1 MLKILDTTLRDGE
14 QTPGI
19 SLTVEQKLVIAQAL
33 DELGVDIIEAGTAIA
48 GEEEFRAIKEIAN
61 AGLNAEVCSFARI
74 KDIDIDAVANA
85 DADSV
90 FMVAPSSDIHI
101 QTKFPGKSRDD
112 VVEMSVKAVEYAK
125 ERGLIVEFGAEDSS
139 RADINF
145 VKELFRAVVD
155 AGADRLTFT
164 DTVGVLTPERTEAI
178 MRDLASEFDSPIAF
192 HGHNDFGLATANTIF
207 AVKGG
212 AKEIHVT
219 MNGLGERAGNAP
231 LEEVVL
237 ALEVFY
243 GIKTNIRKE
252 RIYETS
258 KLVEALTRFPIAL
271 NKPIVGYNVF
281 MHESG
286 IHTSALLRN
295 ARAYEPIEP
304 EMIGRK
310 RAIVHG
316 KHSGKASIMR
326 LIEELG
332 YEANDEQVREIMKRI
347 KEIEGKGQKVMGS
360 DLIKIIEDVL
370 KVKKGKKIIL
380 KGLNVVCGKSGTSPH
395 ASIKISLNGK
405 DVEATAL
412 GKGPFDASIKA
423 LKNALK
429 EYAESCGDKKIGELV
444 NVKLVNYKANAI
456 IDDKVIEYIESIIK
470 NNSRISGLV
479 ERIKIMTGTDAPVD
493 VIIQLE
499 KDDRVVT
506 AIGRSTDIIHASVEA
521 YIECLNKL
529 I

>member
-1 MLKILDTTLRDGE
+1 MLILDTTLRDGE
-14 QTPGI
+14 QTPGV

-61 AGLNAEVCSFARI
+61 AGLKAEICSFARI
-74 KDIDIDAVANA
+74 KEMDIDAVANA

-101 QTKFPGKSRDD
+101 QTKFPNRSRED
-112 VVEMSVKAVEYAK
+112 VIEMSVRAVEYAK

-139 RADINF
+139 RADLNF
-145 VKELFRAVVD
+145 VKELFRAVLD
-155 AGADRLTFT
+155 AKADRLTFT
-164 DTVGVLTPERTEAI
+164 DTVGVLTPERAEKI
-178 MRDLASEFDSPIAF
+178 MRELTSEFKVPVAF
-192 HGHNDFGLATANTIF
+192 HGHNDFGLATANTVY

-219 MNGLGERAGNAP
+219 VNGLGERAGNAP

-237 ALEVFY
+237 VLENFY
-243 GIKTNIRKE
+243 SIKTNIRKE

-271 NKPIVGYNVF
+271 NKPIVGDNAF

-295 ARAYEPIEP
+295 ATSYEPIPP
-304 EMIGRK
+304 ELIGRR

-316 KHSGKASIMR
+316 KHSGKAGIVK

-332 YEANDEQVREIMKRI
+332 YEASEEQVKEIVRRI
-347 KEIEGKGQKVMGS
+347 KDLESRGKKVMGS
-360 DLIKIIEDVL
+360 DLIGIIEDVL
-370 KVKKGKKIIL
+370 KVKKGRKIVL

-395 ASIKISLNGK
+395 ASIKISLNGE

-429 EYAESCGDKKIGELV
+429 CYADMKGDKAIGELV

-456 IDDKVIEYIESIIK
+456 IDDKVIEHIEK
-470 NNSRISGLV
+470 LAERNPKLSGLM
-479 ERIKIMTGTDAPVD
+479 ERVKIMTGTDAPVD
-493 VIIQLE
+493 VIVQLE
-499 KDDRVVT
+499 KDEKVVT

>member
-19 SLTVEQKLVIAQAL
+19 SLTVEQKLIIAQAL

-48 GEEEFRAIKEIAN
+48 GEGEFKAIKEIAN
-61 AGLNAEVCSFARI
+61 AGLKAEICSFARI
-74 KDIDIDAVANA
+74 KNIDIDAVANA

-101 QTKFPGKSRDD
+101 QTKFPGKSRQD
-112 VVEMSVKAVEYAK
+112 VIEMSVRAVEYAK

-139 RADINF
+139 RADLNF
-145 VKELFRAVVD
+145 VKELFGAVVE

-164 DTVGVLTPERTEAI
+164 DTVGVLTPEKAEAI
-178 MRDLASEFDSPIAF
+178 MRELTAEFDVPIAF

-219 MNGLGERAGNAP
+219 INGLGERAGNAP

-237 ALEVFY
+237 ALEVLY
-243 GIKTNIRKE
+243 GVKTKIKKENI
-252 RIYETS
+252 YNTS
-258 KLVEALTRFPIAL
+258 KLVEALTRFPISL
-271 NKPIVGYNVF
+271 NKPLVGYNAF

-286 IHTSALLRN
+286 IHTSALLKN
-295 ARAYEPIEP
+295 AKSYEPIPP
-304 EMIGRK
+304 EIIGRK

-316 KHSGKASIMR
+316 KHTGKAGVMK

-332 YEANDEQVREIMKRI
+332 YEANDEQVKEVLARI
-347 KEIEGKGQKVMGS
+347 KAMESKGVKVMGS

-370 KVKKGKKIIL
+370 KVKKGKKIVL

-395 ASIKISLNGK
+395 ASIRISLNGE

-429 EYAESCGDKKIGELV
+429 EYAEKHGDEKVKSLV
-444 NVKLVNYKANAI
+444 DVKLVNYKANAI
-456 IDDKVIEYIESIIK
+456 IDDKAIEYIKDIVKENPKIK
-470 NNSRISGLV
+470 AVV
-479 ERIKIMTGTDAPVD
+479 EKIKVLTGTDAPVD

>member
-1 MLKILDTTLRDGE
+1 MLRILDTTLRDGE
-14 QTPGI
+14 QTPGV
-19 SLTVEQKLVIAQAL
+19 SLTVEQKLIIAQAL
-33 DELGVDIIEAGTAIA
+33 DDLGVDVIEAGTAIA
-48 GEEEFRAIKEIAN
+48 GEEEFKAIKEIAN
-61 AGLNAEVCSFARI
+61 AGLNAEICSFARI
-74 KDIDIDAVANA
+74 KEIDIDAVANA

-101 QTKFPGKSRDD
+101 KTKFPNKSRDD
-112 VVEMSVKAVEYAK
+112 IIEMSVRAVEYAK

-139 RADINF
+139 RADLNF
-145 VKELFRAVVD
+145 VKSLFKAVLD

-164 DTVGVLTPERTEAI
+164 DTVGVLTPEKAECI
-178 MRDLASEFDSPIAF
+178 MRELTSEFDVPIAF

-212 AKEIHVT
+212 AREIHVT
-219 MNGLGERAGNAP
+219 INGLGERAGNAP

-237 ALEVFY
+237 TLETFY
-243 GIKTNIRKE
+243 GVKTKIRKE
-252 RIYETS
+252 KIYDTS

-271 NKPIVGYNVF
+271 NKPIVGYNAF

-295 ARAYEPIEP
+295 AKAYEPIPP

-332 YEANDEQVREIMKRI
+332 YEASGEQVKEIMKRI
-347 KEIEGKGQKVMGS
+347 KEMEGKGQKVMGS
-360 DLIKIIEDVL
+360 DLIRIIEDVL
-370 KVKKGKKIIL
+370 KVKKGKKIVL

-395 ASIKISLNGK
+395 ASIKISLNGE

-412 GKGPFDASIKA
+412 GKGPFDASIRA
-423 LKNALK
+423 LKNALR
-429 EYAESCGDKKIGELV
+429 EYANKSGDKVIGELA

-456 IDDKVIEYIESIIK
+456 IDDKVIEYIEKLVEK
-470 NNSRISGLV
+470 NPKLSGLV
-479 ERIKIMTGTDAPVD
+479 EKIRIMTGTDAPVD
-493 VIIQLE
+493 VIVQLE

>member
-1 MLKILDTTLRDGE
+1 MLILDTTLRDGE
-14 QTPGI
+14 QTPGV

-33 DELGVDIIEAGTAIA
+33 DELGVDVIEAGTAIA

-61 AGLNAEVCSFARI
+61 AGLNAEICSFARI
-74 KDIDIDAVANA
+74 KEIDIDAVANA

-101 QTKFPGKSRDD
+101 QTKFPGKSRED
-112 VVEMSVKAVEYAK
+112 VIEMSVRAVEYAK

-139 RADINF
+139 RADLNF
-145 VKELFRAVVD
+145 VKELFRAVLD
-155 AGADRLTFT
+155 AKADRLTFT
-164 DTVGVLTPERTEAI
+164 DTVGVLTPERAESI
-178 MRDLASEFDSPIAF
+178 MRELTSEFKVPIAF
-192 HGHNDFGLATANTIF
+192 HGHNDFGLATANTVY

-219 MNGLGERAGNAP
+219 VNGLGERAGNAP

-237 ALEVFY
+237 VLENFY

-252 RIYETS
+252 KIYETS
-258 KLVEALTRFPIAL
+258 KLVETLTRFPIAL
-271 NKPIVGYNVF
+271 NKPIVGDNAF

-295 ARAYEPIEP
+295 ATSYEPIPP
-304 EMIGRK
+304 ELIGRR

-316 KHSGKASIMR
+316 KHSGKAGIVK

-332 YEANDEQVREIMKRI
+332 YEASEEQVKEIVRRI
-347 KEIEGKGQKVMGS
+347 KDLEGKGQKVMGS
-360 DLIKIIEDVL
+360 DLIGIIEEVL
-370 KVKKGKKIIL
+370 KVKKGRKIVL

-395 ASIKISLNGK
+395 ASIKICLNGE

-412 GKGPFDASIKA
+412 GKGPFDASIRA

-429 EYAESCGDKKIGELV
+429 CYAEKRGDKAIGELV

-456 IDDKVIEYIESIIK
+456 IDDKVVEYIEKLAERNPRLS
-470 NNSRISGLV
+470 SLM

-493 VIIQLE
+493 VIVQLE
-499 KDDRVVT
+499 KDERVVT

>member
-1 MLKILDTTLRDGE
+1 MLRVLDTTLRDGE

-19 SLTVEQKLVIAQAL
+19 SLTVDQKLVIAQAL
-33 DELGVDIIEAGTAIA
+33 DELGVDVIEAGTAIA
-48 GEEEFRAIKEIAN
+48 GDEEFKAIKEIAN

-74 KDIDIDAVANA
+74 KEIDIDAVANA

-101 QTKFPGKSRDD
+101 RTKFPGKSRED
-112 VVEMSVKAVEYAK
+112 VIEMSVKAVEYAR

-139 RADINF
+139 RADLNF
-145 VKELFRAVVD
+145 VKELFRAVVE
-155 AGADRLTFT
+155 AKADRLTFT
-164 DTVGVLTPERTEAI
+164 DTVGVLTPERTESV
-178 MRDLASEFDSPIAF
+178 MRDLTSEFKVPIAF
-192 HGHNDFGLATANTIF
+192 HGHNDFGLATANTVF

-212 AKEIHVT
+212 AREVHVT
-219 MNGLGERAGNAP
+219 INGLGERAGNAP
-231 LEEVVL
+231 LDEVVL
-237 ALEVFY
+237 ALETFY
-243 GIKTNIRKE
+243 GIKTNVKKE
-252 RIYETS
+252 KIYETA

-271 NKPIVGYNVF
+271 NKPIVGYNAFV
-281 MHESG
+281 HESG
-286 IHTSALLRN
+286 IHTSAILRD
-295 ARAYEPIEP
+295 AESYEPIPP
-304 EMIGRK
+304 EVIGRK

-332 YEANDEQVREIMKRI
+332 YEANDDQVKEIMKRI
-347 KEIEGKGQKVMGS
+347 KELEGKGRKVMGS
-360 DLIKIIEDVL
+360 DLIGIIEDVL
-370 KVKKGKKIIL
+370 KVKKGKKIVL

-395 ASIKISLNGK
+395 ASIKISLNGE

-429 EYAESCGDKKIGELV
+429 EYALKTGDEEIGELV

-456 IDDKVIEYIESIIK
+456 IDDKVVEYIERLMKK
-470 NNSRISGLV
+470 NPKISA
-479 ERIKIMTGTDAPVD
+479 ERIKILTGTDAPVD
-493 VIIQLE
+493 VIVQLE
-499 KDDRVVT
+499 RDDRVVT

-529 I
+529 IR